1 MMNEENKKLEQ
12 LMREYEVAPP
22 SSGFEQR
29 IISAVS
35 SVEQKQS
42 IWRWISE
49 MLEEFRLPAPAFCLV
64 LLLSVGFVAGVFT
77 YNETDRD
84 SDNVMEQL
92 LYEGEEYL

>member
-1 MMNEENKKLEQ
+1 MMNEEDKKLEQ
-12 LMREYEVAPP
+12 LMREYEVVPP

-29 IISAVS
+29 IIGAAS

-49 MLEEFRLPAPAFCLV
+49 VLEEFRLPAPAFCLV
-64 LLLSVGFVAGVFT
+64 LFLVAGFVAGIAT
-77 YNETDRD
+77 YSETDTA